1 MSTPPSGRQF
11 ELTRGEQRA
20 VIVEVGGGIREY
32 SVAGRPVLEPYPL
45 EGMCDGAHG
54 MPLIPWPNRLAEGC
68 YSFAGSEYQLPLD
81 EPERENAIHGLL
93 RWRAWE
99 ELDHAGDRVT
109 VGCRLLAMPGYP
121 FAVEVSIAYQLGEEG
136 LTVTTSARNIGER
149 ECPFGAG
156 QHPYISPGE
165 GTIDA
170 CTLHLD
176 AATRLLND
184 ERHQVPVGRE
194 PVAGTSY
201 DFRTPRLIGDQ
212 QIDDAFTDLGRDDAG
227 ISRARLQ
234 CPDGASVE
242 LWADEHYPF
251 LEIYSGDTL
260 APGRRRT
267 ALAVEPMSC
276 APNAFRSGDG
286 LVRLAPEQ
294 SLNMR
299 WGVSLGD

>member
-32 SVAGRPVLEPYPL
+32 SVGGRPVLEAYPL
-45 EGMCDGAHG
+45 ERMCDGAHG
-54 MPLIPWPNRLAEGC
+54 MPLIPWPNRLAEGR
-68 YSFAGSEYQLPLD
+68 YSFAGSEHQLPLD
-81 EPERENAIHGLL
+81 EPEQENAIHGLL
-93 RWRAWE
+93 RWRASG
-99 ELDHAGDRVT
+99 LDRAGDRVT
-109 VGCRLLAMPGYP
+109 VGCRLPAMPGYP
-121 FAVEVSIAYQLGEEG
+121 FALEVSIAYQLGEEG
-136 LTVTTSARNIGER
+136 LAVTTSARNIGEA

-156 QHPYISPGE
+156 QHPYVSPGE

-170 CTLHLD
+170 CTLHFD

-201 DFRTPRLIGDQ
+201 DFSTPRLIGEQ
-212 QIDDAFTDLGRDDAG
+212 QIDDAFTDLARDVAG

-242 LWADEHYPF
+242 LWVDQHYPF

-286 LVRLAPEQ
+286 LVHLAPEQ
-294 SLNMR
+294 SLSLR